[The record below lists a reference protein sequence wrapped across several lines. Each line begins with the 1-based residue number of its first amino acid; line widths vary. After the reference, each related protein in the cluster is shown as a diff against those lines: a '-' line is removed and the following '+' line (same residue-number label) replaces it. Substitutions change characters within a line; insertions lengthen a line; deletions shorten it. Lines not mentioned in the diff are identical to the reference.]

1 MKRNIPIYF
10 DNAII
15 MSPAESI
22 NGSSNLNRLKVGV
35 FTKYGNRNGSYI
47 KDDVAEML
55 INSATQGDTPVVGF
69 FDPESQGW
77 ASHTGP
83 TLASAYGYVEY
94 FDGWQPFKDTD
105 GIERDYAVFSVVLF
119 TKYFNE
125 ANFVVGQH
133 QSMELDIN
141 SIEGDWANIGDT
153 EYFVY
158 TKAEIMGLCIIGDH
172 EPCFSV
178 SSFFSK
184 NDDTYKS
191 QYEKFSSLLA
201 DLKAKVEEAEKQPTE
216 GGEHQMENVVN
227 PEVNEP
233 TPAQEFE
240 AEVEQP
246 VNQEPE
252 APAAEEF
259 AAEESVAES
268 EQESAA
274 EEEPAAEPEA
284 EEPAEEPEAEEGEQP
299 AEETAAEEPVADFE
313 VQIAELQNQLNEMT
327 TNYENAQTRIQE
339 LEAQITSASETEAT
353 LRNEIATYEAE
364 RTRLEVE
371 QKNALIEQFATD
383 LTEEEISPIREE
395 MNNFSLD
402 ELKSKL
408 AICYADKHMAGSAD
422 NKVVPLPEPVVDEF
436 ALFMEKYR
444 KN

>member
-15 MSPAESI
+15 MSPAEPI
-22 NGSSNLNRLKVGV
+22 NGSSGLNRLKVGV

-47 KDDVAEML
+47 TDAVADMM
-55 INSATQGDTPVVGF
+55 IASATRGDTPVVGF
-69 FDPESQGW
+69 FDPESKNW

-94 FDGWQPFKDTD
+94 FDGWQAFTDTD
-105 GIERDYAVFSVVLF
+105 GTQRDYAVFSVVLF

-125 ANFVVGQH
+125 ANFVVGQN

-141 SIEGDWANIGDT
+141 SIEGDWANIGST

-178 SSFFSK
+178 SSFFAK

-201 DLKAKVEEAEKQPTE
+201 DLKAKVEEAEKQPIE
-216 GGEHQMENVVN
+216 GGEHQMVNEMN

-240 AEVEQP
+240 IEVEEP

-252 APAAEEF
+252 APAADEF
-259 AAEESVAES
+259 AAEETVVEP
-268 EQESAA
+268 
-274 EEEPAAEPEA
+274 EEEPAQNEFEAESEA
-284 EEPAEEPEAEEGEQP
+284 EEPAEEPEGEEDKP
-299 AEETAAEEPVADFE
+299 SEEPAVEESTVDFE
-313 VQIAELQNQLNEMT
+313 AQIAELQNQLTEMT
-327 TNYENAQTRIQE
+327 TNYENAQTRIAE
-339 LEAQITSASETEAT
+339 LEAQITSASETVT
-353 LRNEIATYEAE
+353 GLQNEIATYEAE
-364 RTRLEVE
+364 RARLEVE
-371 QKNALIEQFATD
+371 KKNALIEKYENNV
-383 LTEEEISPIREE
+383 EEEVLNDVREHLNDYSYNE
-395 MNNFSLD
+395 I
-402 ELKSKL
+402 ESKL
-408 AICYADKHMAGSAD
+408 AISFANKQMAGSAD

-436 ALFMEKYR
+436 ALFMQKYR

>member
-1 MKRNIPIYF
+1 MKRDIPIYF

-15 MSPAESI
+15 MSPAEPI
-22 NGSSNLNRLKVGV
+22 NGSSGLNRLKVGV

-55 INSATQGDTPVVGF
+55 IASATKGDTPVVGF
-69 FDPESQGW
+69 FDPESKNW

-125 ANFVVGQH
+125 ANFVVGQN

-141 SIEGDWANIGDT
+141 SIDGDWANIGDQ

-178 SSFFSK
+178 SSFFAK
-184 NDDTYKS
+184 KDETYKS

-201 DLKAKVEEAEKQPTE
+201 DLKAKVEEAENQPIQ
-216 GGEHQMENVVN
+216 GGEHQMEIEMN

-233 TPAQEFE
+233 TPAQEFNNE
-240 AEVEQP
+240 EP

-259 AAEESVAES
+259 AAEEPVAEP
-268 EQESAA
+268 EQEPAA

-284 EEPAEEPEAEEGEQP
+284 EEPAEEPEGEQAEEAEEP
-299 AEETAAEEPVADFE
+299 AAEETAVDFE
-313 VQIAELQNQLNEMT
+313 AQIAELQNQLTEMT
-327 TNYENAQTRIQE
+327 TNYENAQTRIAE
-339 LEAQITSASETEAT
+339 LESQITSASETEAT
-353 LRNEIATYEAE
+353 LRAEIATYEAE

-371 QKNALIEQFATD
+371 KKNALIERYANNLEEDDLADVREHVTD
-383 LTEEEISPIREE
+383 YSYNEIE
-395 MNNFSLD
+395 
-402 ELKSKL
+402 SKL
-408 AICYADKHMAGSAD
+408 AITFANKQMAGSAD

>member
-15 MSPAESI
+15 MSPAEPI
-22 NGSSNLNRLKVGV
+22 NGSSGLNRLKVGV

-47 KDDVAEML
+47 KDDVAEMM
-55 INSATQGDTPVVGF
+55 IASATRGDTPVVGF
-69 FDPESQGW
+69 FDPESKNW

-105 GIERDYAVFSVVLF
+105 GVERDYAVFSVVLF

-125 ANFVVGQH
+125 ANFVVGQN

-184 NDDTYKS
+184 NDGTYKS

-201 DLKAKVEEAEKQPTE
+201 DLKAKVEEAENQPNE
-216 GGEHQMENVVN
+216 GGEHQMEIEMN

-240 AEVEQP
+240 AEEP

-252 APAAEEF
+252 APAAEEEF
-259 AAEESVAES
+259 KEELPLVDPEEA
-268 EQESAA
+268 QEEPV
-274 EEEPAAEPEA
+274 EEEPAA
-284 EEPAEEPEAEEGEQP
+284 EEPAEEPEGEEGEEP
-299 AEETAAEEPVADFE
+299 EEPAAEEPAVDFE
-313 VQIAELQNQLNEMT
+313 AQIAELQNQLTEMT

-339 LEAQITSASETEAT
+339 LEAQITSASETENS
-353 LRNEIATYEAE
+353 LREQIATYEAE
-364 RTRLEVE
+364 RARLEVE
-371 QKNALIEQFATD
+371 KKNSLVEQYAAD
-383 LTEEEISPIREE
+383 LTEEEISPIRENVE
-395 MNNFSLD
+395 NFSYE
-402 ELKSKL
+402 ELESKL
-408 AICYADKHMAGSAD
+408 AVCYAKKHMAGSAD

-436 ALFMEKYR
+436 ALFMQKYR

>member
-15 MSPAESI
+15 MSPAEPI
-22 NGSSNLNRLKVGV
+22 NGSSGLNRLKVGV

-47 KDDVAEML
+47 KDDVAEMM
-55 INSATQGDTPVVGF
+55 IASAIKGDTPVVGF
-69 FDPESQGW
+69 FDPETKNW

-94 FDGWQPFKDTD
+94 FDGWQPFQDTD
-105 GIERDYAVFSVVLF
+105 GVEREYAVFSVVLF

-125 ANFVVGQH
+125 ANFVVGQN

-141 SIEGDWANIGDT
+141 SIDGDWANIGDQ

-178 SSFFSK
+178 SSFFAK
-184 NDDTYKS
+184 KDETYKS

-201 DLKAKVEEAEKQPTE
+201 DLKAKVEEAEKQPIE
-216 GGEHQMENVVN
+216 GGEHQMENEMN

-240 AEVEQP
+240 IEEP

-259 AAEESVAES
+259 AAEEPAAEPEQETVAE
-268 EQESAA
+268 EEKPAEEFEAA
-274 EEEPAAEPEA
+274 EEPEGEEGANPEEPAAE
-284 EEPAEEPEAEEGEQP
+284 EPA
-299 AEETAAEEPVADFE
+299 VDFE
-313 VQIAELQNQLNEMT
+313 AQIAELQNQLTEMT
-327 TNYENAQTRIQE
+327 TNYENAQTRIAE
-339 LEAQITSASETEAT
+339 LEAQITSASETEAS
-353 LRNEIATYEAE
+353 LRSEIATYAAE
-364 RTRLEVE
+364 RARLEVE
-371 QKNALIEQFATD
+371 KKNALIDRYAK
-383 LTEEEISPIREE
+383 
-395 MNNFSLD
+395 NLD
-402 ELKSKL
+402 EEDLADVREHINEYSYDEIESKL
-408 AICYADKHMAGSAD
+408 AIKFANKQMAGSAD
-422 NKVVPLPEPVVDEF
+422 SKVVPLPEPVVDEF
-436 ALFMEKYR
+436 ALFMQKYR

>member
-15 MSPAESI
+15 ISPAEPI
-22 NGSSNLNRLKVGV
+22 NGSSGLNRLKVGV

-47 KDDVAEML
+47 KDDVADML
-55 INSATQGDTPVVGF
+55 IASATKGDTPVVGF
-69 FDPESQGW
+69 FDPESKNW

-125 ANFVVGQH
+125 ANFVIGQN

-216 GGEHQMENVVN
+216 GGEHQMEIEMN
-227 PEVNEP
+227 PEVNES

-240 AEVEQP
+240 APAEEP

-252 APAAEEF
+252 APAAE
-259 AAEESVAES
+259 AAA
-268 EQESAA
+268 
-274 EEEPAAEPEA
+274 EEPAAEPEQEPAA
-284 EEPAEEPEAEEGEQP
+284 EEPAEEP
-299 AEETAAEEPVADFE
+299 AAEEPAAEPEGEKAEEAEEPAAEEPAVDFE
-313 VQIAELQNQLNEMT
+313 AQIADLQNQLSVMT
-327 TNYENAQTRIQE
+327 TNYENAQTRIAE
-339 LEAQITSASETEAT
+339 LEAQITSASETEAS
-353 LRNEIATYEAE
+353 LRSEIATYEAE

-371 QKNALIEQFATD
+371 KKNSLIEQYATD
-383 LTEEEISPIREE
+383 LSEEEISPIRENVE
-395 MNNFSLD
+395 NFSYE
-402 ELKSKL
+402 ELESKL
-408 AICYADKHMAGSAD
+408 AVCYAKKHMAGSAD

-436 ALFMEKYR
+436 ALFMQKYR

>member
-22 NGSSNLNRLKVGV
+22 NGYSNLNRLKVGV

-55 INSATQGDTPVVGF
+55 IESATRGDTPVVGF

-201 DLKAKVEEAEKQPTE
+201 DLKAKVEEAEKQPE

-233 TPAQEFE
+233 TPVQEE
-240 AEVEQP
+240 P
-246 VNQEPE
+246 VNQEPV
-252 APAAEEF
+252 AP
-259 AAEESVAES
+259 V
-268 EQESAA
+268 
-274 EEEPAAEPEA
+274 EPAAEPAA
-284 EEPAEEPEAEEGEQP
+284 ELAAEPAEDFAAAEPAAEPVEPAAEPAEPAATEPEP
-299 AEETAAEEPVADFE
+299 AAEPAPDFE
-313 VQIAELQNQLNEMT
+313 ARITELENQLKEMT

>member
-15 MSPAESI
+15 MSPAEPI
-22 NGSSNLNRLKVGV
+22 NGSSGLNRLKVGV

-47 KDDVAEML
+47 KDDVAEMM
-55 INSATQGDTPVVGF
+55 IASATKGDTPVVGF
-69 FDPESQGW
+69 FDPESKNW

-94 FDGWQPFKDTD
+94 FDGWQPFQDTD
-105 GIERDYAVFSVVLF
+105 GVEREYAVFSVVLF

-125 ANFVVGQH
+125 ANFVVGQN

-141 SIEGDWANIGDT
+141 SIDGDWANIGDQ

-178 SSFFSK
+178 SSFFAK
-184 NDDTYKS
+184 KDETYKS

-201 DLKAKVEEAEKQPTE
+201 DLKAKVEEAEKQPIE
-216 GGEHQMENVVN
+216 GGEHQMEIEMN

-240 AEVEQP
+240 AEEP

-259 AAEESVAES
+259 AAEEPAAEPEQEEVAE
-268 EQESAA
+268 EEKPAEEFEAA
-274 EEEPAAEPEA
+274 EEPEGEEGTDPEEPAAE
-284 EEPAEEPEAEEGEQP
+284 EPA
-299 AEETAAEEPVADFE
+299 VDFE
-313 VQIAELQNQLNEMT
+313 AQITELQNQLTEMT
-327 TNYENAQTRIQE
+327 TNYENAQARIEQ
-339 LEAQITSASETEAT
+339 LKAQITSASETET
-353 LRNEIATYEAE
+353 SLRNEIATYEAE
-364 RTRLEVE
+364 RARLEVE
-371 QKNALIEQFATD
+371 KKNALIDRYAK
-383 LTEEEISPIREE
+383 
-395 MNNFSLD
+395 NLD
-402 ELKSKL
+402 EEDLADVREHINEYSYDEIESKL
-408 AICYADKHMAGSAD
+408 AIKFANKQMAGSAD

-436 ALFMEKYR
+436 ALFMQKYR

>member
-1 MKRNIPIYF
+1 
-10 DNAII
+10 
-15 MSPAESI
+15 
-22 NGSSNLNRLKVGV
+22 
-35 FTKYGNRNGSYI
+35 
-47 KDDVAEML
+47 
-55 INSATQGDTPVVGF
+55 
-69 FDPESQGW
+69 
-77 ASHTGP
+77 
-83 TLASAYGYVEY
+83 
-94 FDGWQPFKDTD
+94 
-105 GIERDYAVFSVVLF
+105 
-119 TKYFNE
+119 
-125 ANFVVGQH
+125 
-133 QSMELDIN
+133 MELDIN

-201 DLKAKVEEAEKQPTE
+201 DLKAKVEEAENQPNQ
-216 GGEHQMENVVN
+216 GGEHQMENEMN

-240 AEVEQP
+240 AEVEQS

-259 AAEESVAES
+259 AAEEPVAEPA
-268 EQESAA
+268 QEPAA
-274 EEEPAAEPEA
+274 EEEPAAEPA
-284 EEPAEEPEAEEGEQP
+284 VEEPAEEPEEP
-299 AEETAAEEPVADFE
+299 AAEEAAVDFE
-313 VQIAELQNQLNEMT
+313 AQIAELQNQLTEMT
-327 TNYENAQTRIQE
+327 TNYENAQNRIAE
-339 LEAQITSASETEAT
+339 LEAQITSASETEAS
-353 LRNEIATYEAE
+353 LREEIATYEAE

-371 QKNALIEQFATD
+371 QRNALVERYANV

-395 MNNFSLD
+395 MNNFSLQ
-402 ELKSKL
+402 ELESKL
-408 AICYADKHMAGSAD
+408 AICYANKHMAGSAD

>member
-1 MKRNIPIYF
+1 MKKNIPIYF

-15 MSPAESI
+15 MSPAEPI
-22 NGSSNLNRLKVGV
+22 NGSSGLNRLKVGV

-47 KDDVAEML
+47 KDDVAEMM
-55 INSATQGDTPVVGF
+55 IASATKGDTPVVGF
-69 FDPESQGW
+69 FDPESKNW

-94 FDGWQPFKDTD
+94 FDGWQPFQDTD
-105 GIERDYAVFSVVLF
+105 GVEREYAVFSVVLF

-125 ANFVVGQH
+125 ANFVVGQN

-141 SIEGDWANIGDT
+141 SIDGDWANIGDQ

-178 SSFFSK
+178 SSFFAK

-201 DLKAKVEEAEKQPTE
+201 DLKAKVEEAEKQPIE
-216 GGEHQMENVVN
+216 GGEHQMEIEMN

-240 AEVEQP
+240 AEEP

-252 APAAEEF
+252 APAAEEV
-259 AAEESVAES
+259 AA
-268 EQESAA
+268 
-274 EEEPAAEPEA
+274 EEPAAEPEQEEVAEEEKPAEEFEAAEEPEGEEGADPEEPAA
-284 EEPAEEPEAEEGEQP
+284 EEPA
-299 AEETAAEEPVADFE
+299 VDFE
-313 VQIAELQNQLNEMT
+313 AQIAELQNQLTEMT
-327 TNYENAQTRIQE
+327 TNYENAQTRIAE
-339 LEAQITSASETEAT
+339 LEAQITSASETEAS
-353 LRNEIATYEAE
+353 LRSEIATYAAE
-364 RTRLEVE
+364 RARLEVE
-371 QKNALIEQFATD
+371 KKNALIDRYAK
-383 LTEEEISPIREE
+383 
-395 MNNFSLD
+395 NLD
-402 ELKSKL
+402 EEDLADVREHINEYSYDEIESKL
-408 AICYADKHMAGSAD
+408 AIRFANKQMAGSAD

-436 ALFMEKYR
+436 ALFMQKYR

>member
-10 DNAII
+10 DNAVI
-15 MSPAESI
+15 MSPAEPI
-22 NGSSNLNRLKVGV
+22 NGASGLNRLKVGV

-47 KDDVAEML
+47 KDDVANML
-55 INSATQGDTPVVGF
+55 IESATRGDTPVVGF
-69 FDPESQGW
+69 FDPETKNW

-94 FDGWQPFKDTD
+94 FEGWQPFTDKDGET
-105 GIERDYAVFSVVLF
+105 RDYAVFSTVLF

-125 ANFVVGQH
+125 ANFVVGQN

-141 SIEGDWANIGDT
+141 SIEGDWANIGDQ

-201 DLKAKVEEAEKQPTE
+201 DLKAKVEEAEKQPE
-216 GGEHQMENVVN
+216 GGEHQMENEMN
-227 PEVNEP
+227 PEVNES

-240 AEVEQP
+240 QEPA
-246 VNQEPE
+246 NQEPE
-252 APAAEEF
+252 APAAEAEQEPAAEEF
-259 AAEESVAES
+259 AA
-268 EQESAA
+268 
-274 EEEPAAEPEA
+274 EEPAAEPAAEPEEEPAGESEGQETEPAA
-284 EEPAEEPEAEEGEQP
+284 EEPA
-299 AEETAAEEPVADFE
+299 ADFE
-313 VQIAELQNQLNEMT
+313 AQIAELQSQLTEMT
-327 TNYENAQTRIQE
+327 TNYENAQTRIAD
-339 LEAQITSASETEAT
+339 LEAQITSASETEAA
-353 LRNEIATYEAE
+353 LRSQIATYEAE

-371 QKNALIEQFATD
+371 QKNALIDRYTNN
-383 LTEEEISPIREE
+383 LTEEELADVREHINDYSYNE
-395 MNNFSLD
+395 I
-402 ELKSKL
+402 ESKL
-408 AICYADKHMAGSAD
+408 AITFANKQMAGSAD
-422 NKVVPLPEPVVDEF
+422 NNVVPLPEPVVDEF
-436 ALFMEKYR
+436 ALFMQKYR

>member
-15 MSPAESI
+15 MSPAEPI
-22 NGSSNLNRLKVGV
+22 NGSTGLNRLKVGV

-47 KDDVAEML
+47 KDDVAEMM
-55 INSATQGDTPVVGF
+55 IASATKGDTPVVGF
-69 FDPESQGW
+69 FDPETKNW

-94 FDGWQPFKDTD
+94 FDGWQSFTDTD
-105 GIERDYAVFSVVLF
+105 GIARDYAVFSVVLF

-125 ANFVVGQH
+125 ANFVVGQN

-141 SIEGDWANIGDT
+141 SIEGDWANIGDQ

-178 SSFFSK
+178 SSFFAK
-184 NDDTYKS
+184 NDGTYKS

-201 DLKAKVEEAEKQPTE
+201 DLKAKVEEAENQPK
-216 GGEHQMENVVN
+216 GGEHQMEIEMN

-240 AEVEQP
+240 VEVEEP

-252 APAAEEF
+252 APAADEF
-259 AAEESVAES
+259 AAEEPAAEP
-268 EQESAA
+268 EQEPVA
-274 EEEPAAEPEA
+274 EEEPVTEPEA
-284 EEPAEEPEAEEGEQP
+284 EEPAEEPEEEQGLVP
-299 AEETAAEEPVADFE
+299 EEPLVEEPAVDFE
-313 VQIAELQNQLNEMT
+313 AQIAELQNQLTEMT
-327 TNYENAQTRIQE
+327 TNYENAQSRIAE
-339 LEAQITSASETEAT
+339 LEAQITSASELEAS
-353 LRNEIATYEAE
+353 LRGEIATYEAE

-371 QKNALIEQFATD
+371 KKNALIDRYAANLDEED
-383 LTEEEISPIREE
+383 LTDVREHINDYSYEEIE
-395 MNNFSLD
+395 
-402 ELKSKL
+402 SKL
-408 AICYADKHMAGSAD
+408 AIKFANKQMAGSAD

-436 ALFMEKYR
+436 ALFMQKYR

>member
-15 MSPAESI
+15 MSPAEPI
-22 NGSSNLNRLKVGV
+22 NGSTGLNRLKVGV

-47 KDDVAEML
+47 TDAVADMM
-55 INSATQGDTPVVGF
+55 IASATKGDTPVVGF
-69 FDPESQGW
+69 FDPESKNW

-94 FDGWQPFKDTD
+94 FDGWQAFTDTD
-105 GIERDYAVFSVVLF
+105 GTQRDYAVFSVVLF

-125 ANFVVGQH
+125 ANFVVGQN

-178 SSFFSK
+178 SSFFAK

-201 DLKAKVEEAEKQPTE
+201 DLKAKVEEAENQPNE
-216 GGEHQMENVVN
+216 GGEHQMEIEMN

-240 AEVEQP
+240 NEEP

-252 APAAEEF
+252 APAAEEAVEEP
-259 AAEESVAES
+259 AAEP
-268 EQESAA
+268 EQEPAA
-274 EEEPAAEPEA
+274 EEEEPAAEPEA
-284 EEPAEEPEAEEGEQP
+284 EEPAEEPEGEEAEE
-299 AEETAAEEPVADFE
+299 AEEPAAEEEPAVDFE
-313 VQIAELQNQLNEMT
+313 AQIAELQNQLTEMT
-327 TNYENAQTRIQE
+327 TNYENAQTRIEQ
-339 LEAQITSASETEAT
+339 LEAQITSASETETT

-364 RTRLEVE
+364 RARLEVE
-371 QKNALIEQFATD
+371 KKNALIERYANN
-383 LTEEEISPIREE
+383 LTEEELADVREHVNE
-395 MNNFSLD
+395 YSYD
-402 ELKSKL
+402 EIESKL
-408 AICYADKHMAGSAD
+408 AITFANKQMAGSAD

-436 ALFMEKYR
+436 ALFM
-444 KN
+444 

>member
-15 MSPAESI
+15 MSPAEPI
-22 NGSSNLNRLKVGV
+22 NGTSGLNRLKVGV

-47 KDDVAEML
+47 KDDVAEMM
-55 INSATQGDTPVVGF
+55 IASATKGDTPVVGF

-105 GIERDYAVFSVVLF
+105 GVERDYAVFSVVLF
-119 TKYFNE
+119 TRYFNE
-125 ANFVVGQH
+125 ANFVVGQN

-178 SSFFSK
+178 SSFFAK
-184 NDDTYKS
+184 KDDTYKS

-201 DLKAKVEEAEKQPTE
+201 DLKAKVEEAENQPTE

-240 AEVEQP
+240 APAAEP

-252 APAAEEF
+252 APAAEPVAETEAPVEEPVEDAP
-259 AAEESVAES
+259 AAEPEG
-268 EQESAA
+268 
-274 EEEPAAEPEA
+274 EEPAAEEDA
-284 EEPAEEPEAEEGEQP
+284 PA
-299 AEETAAEEPVADFE
+299 ADFE
-313 VQIAELQNQLNEMT
+313 AQITALQNQLNEMT
-327 TNYENAQTRIQE
+327 TNYENAQTRIAE
-339 LEAQITSASETEAT
+339 LEAQITSASETEAS
-353 LRNEIATYEAE
+353 LRSEIATYEAE
-364 RTRLEVE
+364 RARLEVE
-371 QKNALIEQFATD
+371 QKNSLIEQYATD
-383 LTEEEISPIREE
+383 LTEEEISPIRDE
-395 MNNFSLD
+395 MNNFSLE
-402 ELKSKL
+402 ELEGKL
-408 AICYADKHMAGSAD
+408 AVCYAKKHMAGSDD
-422 NKVVPLPEPVVDEF
+422 NKAVPLPEPVVDEF
-436 ALFMEKYR
+436 ALFMQKYR

>member
-15 MSPAESI
+15 MSPAEPI
-22 NGSSNLNRLKVGV
+22 NGSSGLNRLKVGV

-55 INSATQGDTPVVGF
+55 IASATKGDTPVVGF
-69 FDPESQGW
+69 FDPESKGW

-105 GIERDYAVFSVVLF
+105 GVERDYAVFSVVLF
-119 TKYFNE
+119 TKYFDE
-125 ANFVVGQH
+125 ANFVVGQN

-141 SIEGDWANIGDT
+141 SIEGDWANIGDQ

-216 GGEHQMENVVN
+216 GGEHQMEIEMN

-240 AEVEQP
+240 APAEEP

-252 APAAEEF
+252 APAAEP
-259 AAEESVAES
+259 AA
-268 EQESAA
+268 
-274 EEEPAAEPEA
+274 EEPAAEPEQEPAA
-284 EEPAEEPEAEEGEQP
+284 EEPAEEP
-299 AEETAAEEPVADFE
+299 AAEEPAAEPEGEPAAEAEEPAAEEPAVDFE
-313 VQIAELQNQLNEMT
+313 AQIAELQNQLTEMT
-327 TNYENAQTRIQE
+327 TNYENAQTRIAE
-339 LEAQITSASETEAT
+339 LEAQITSASETEAS
-353 LRNEIATYEAE
+353 LRSEIATYEAE
-364 RTRLEVE
+364 RARLEVE
-371 QKNALIEQFATD
+371 KKNSLIEQYATD

-395 MNNFSLD
+395 MNNFSYE
-402 ELKSKL
+402 ELESKL
-408 AICYADKHMAGSAD
+408 AVCYAKKHMAGSAD

-436 ALFMEKYR
+436 ALFMQKYR

>member
-15 MSPAESI
+15 MSPAEPI
-22 NGSSNLNRLKVGV
+22 NGSSGLNRLKVGV

-47 KDDVAEML
+47 TEPVADMM
-55 INSATQGDTPVVGF
+55 IASATRGDTPVVGF
-69 FDPESQGW
+69 FDPDSNNW

-94 FDGWQPFKDTD
+94 FDGWQPFTDTD
-105 GIERDYAVFSVVLF
+105 GNERDYAVFSVVLF

-125 ANFVVGQH
+125 ANFVVGQN

-201 DLKAKVEEAEKQPTE
+201 DLKAKVEEAENQPIQ
-216 GGEHQMENVVN
+216 GGEHQMEIEMN

-240 AEVEQP
+240 NEEP

-259 AAEESVAES
+259 AAEETAAEP
-268 EQESAA
+268 EQEPVA

-284 EEPAEEPEAEEGEQP
+284 EETAEEPEVEEPEEAP
-299 AEETAAEEPVADFE
+299 AEETVDFAA
-313 VQIAELQNQLNEMT
+313 QITELQNQLTTMT
-327 TNYENAQTRIQE
+327 TNYENAQTRIAE
-339 LEAQITSASETEAT
+339 LEAQITSASELEAT
-353 LRNEIATYEAE
+353 LRGEIATYAAE
-364 RTRLEVE
+364 RARLEVE
-371 QKNALIEQFATD
+371 KKNALIQKYENNV
-383 LTEEEISPIREE
+383 EEDVLNDVREHLNDYSYNEIE
-395 MNNFSLD
+395 
-402 ELKSKL
+402 SKL
-408 AICYADKHMAGSAD
+408 AISFANKQMAGSAET
-422 NKVVPLPEPVVDEF
+422 KVVPLPESNVDEF
-436 ALFMEKYR
+436 ALFMSKYR

>member
-10 DNAII
+10 DNAVI
-15 MSPAESI
+15 MSPAEPI
-22 NGSSNLNRLKVGV
+22 NGSSGLNRLKVGV

-47 KDDVAEML
+47 KEDVANMM
-55 INSATQGDTPVVGF
+55 INSAIKGDTPVVGF
-69 FDPESQGW
+69 FDPETKGW

-83 TLASAYGYVEY
+83 TLASAYGYVEN
-94 FDGWQPFKDTD
+94 FDGWMPFTDKDGET
-105 GIERDYAVFSVVLF
+105 RDYAVFSVVLF
-119 TKYFNE
+119 TKYFDE
-125 ANFVVGQH
+125 ANFVVGQN

-141 SIEGDWANIGDT
+141 SIEGNWANIGDQ

-201 DLKAKVEEAEKQPTE
+201 DLKAKVEEAENQPNE
-216 GGEHQMENVVN
+216 GGEHQMEIEMN

-240 AEVEQP
+240 EVP
-246 VNQEPE
+246 ANQEPE
-252 APAAEEF
+252 APAAEP
-259 AAEESVAES
+259 AAEEPAAEP
-268 EQESAA
+268 EQEPAA

-284 EEPAEEPEAEEGEQP
+284 EEPAEEPEAES
-299 AEETAAEEPVADFE
+299 EEEVAPDFE
-313 VQIAELQNQLNEMT
+313 AQIAALQNQLTEMT
-327 TNYENAQTRIQE
+327 TNYENAQTRIAE
-339 LEAQITSASETEAT
+339 LEAQITSASELEAT
-353 LRNEIATYEAE
+353 LRAEIATYAAE

-371 QKNALIEQFATD
+371 KKNALIERYAANLD
-383 LTEEEISPIREE
+383 DEELAEVREHLNDYSYNEIE
-395 MNNFSLD
+395 
-402 ELKSKL
+402 SKL
-408 AICYADKHMAGSAD
+408 AITFANKQMAGSAD

-436 ALFMEKYR
+436 ALFM
-444 KN
+444 

>member
-1 MKRNIPIYF
+1 
-10 DNAII
+10 
-15 MSPAESI
+15 
-22 NGSSNLNRLKVGV
+22 
-35 FTKYGNRNGSYI
+35 
-47 KDDVAEML
+47 
-55 INSATQGDTPVVGF
+55 
-69 FDPESQGW
+69 
-77 ASHTGP
+77 
-83 TLASAYGYVEY
+83 
-94 FDGWQPFKDTD
+94 
-105 GIERDYAVFSVVLF
+105 
-119 TKYFNE
+119 
-125 ANFVVGQH
+125 
-133 QSMELDIN
+133 MELDIN

-201 DLKAKVEEAEKQPTE
+201 DLKAKVEEAENQPNQ
-216 GGEHQMENVVN
+216 GGEHTMENNVN

-259 AAEESVAES
+259 AAEEPAAEP
-268 EQESAA
+268 EQEPAA

-284 EEPAEEPEAEEGEQP
+284 EEPAEEPES
-299 AEETAAEEPVADFE
+299 EEPVEAEESPVDFE
-313 VQIAELQNQLNEMT
+313 AQIADLQNQLNEMT
-327 TNYENAQTRIQE
+327 TNYENAQNRIAE
-339 LEAQITSASETEAT
+339 LEAQITSASETEAS
-353 LRNEIATYEAE
+353 LREEIATYEAE
-364 RTRLEVE
+364 RARLEVE
-371 QKNALIEQFATD
+371 QKNSLIEQYATD

-395 MNNFSLD
+395 MNNFSYE
-402 ELKSKL
+402 ELESKL
-408 AICYADKHMAGSAD
+408 AVCYAKKHMAGSAD
-422 NKVVPLPEPVVDEF
+422 NKVVPLPEPVVDDF
-436 ALFMEKYR
+436 AVFMQKYR

>member
-15 MSPAESI
+15 MSPAEPI
-22 NGSSNLNRLKVGV
+22 NGSTGLNRLKVGV

-47 KDDVAEML
+47 TDAVADMM
-55 INSATQGDTPVVGF
+55 IASATKGDTPVVGF
-69 FDPESQGW
+69 FDPESKNW

-94 FDGWQPFKDTD
+94 FDGWQAFTDTD
-105 GIERDYAVFSVVLF
+105 GTQRDYAVFSVVLF

-125 ANFVVGQH
+125 ANFVVGQN

-141 SIEGDWANIGDT
+141 SIEGDWANIGDQ

-178 SSFFSK
+178 SSFFAK

-201 DLKAKVEEAEKQPTE
+201 DLKAKVEEAENQPNE
-216 GGEHQMENVVN
+216 GGEHQMEIEMN

-240 AEVEQP
+240 NEEP

-259 AAEESVAES
+259 AAEEPVAE
-268 EQESAA
+268 A
-274 EEEPAAEPEA
+274 EEEAVAEEPAAEPEA
-284 EEPAEEPEAEEGEQP
+284 EEPAEEPEGEEAEE
-299 AEETAAEEPVADFE
+299 AEEPAAEESAVDFE
-313 VQIAELQNQLNEMT
+313 AQIAELQNQLTEMT
-327 TNYENAQTRIQE
+327 TNYENAQTRIAE
-339 LEAQITSASETEAT
+339 LEAQITSASETEAS
-353 LRNEIATYEAE
+353 LRGEIATYEAE
-364 RTRLEVE
+364 RARLEVE
-371 QKNALIEQFATD
+371 KKNALIERYANSLEEED
-383 LTEEEISPIREE
+383 LTDVREHINDYSYDEIE
-395 MNNFSLD
+395 
-402 ELKSKL
+402 SKL
-408 AICYADKHMAGSAD
+408 AIKFANKQMAGSAD
-422 NKVVPLPEPVVDEF
+422 NKVVPLPEPVVNEF
-436 ALFMEKYR
+436 ALFMQKYR